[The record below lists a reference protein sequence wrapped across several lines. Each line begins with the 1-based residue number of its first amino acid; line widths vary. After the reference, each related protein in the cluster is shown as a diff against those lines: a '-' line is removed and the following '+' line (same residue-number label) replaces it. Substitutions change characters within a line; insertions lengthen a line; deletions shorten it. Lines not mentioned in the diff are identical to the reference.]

1 MEKAALMKNGRQ
13 KKKGAV
19 WMAGG
24 ALFLAA
30 SLALEA
36 YNLWDDRR
44 AKRASEGVCEELS
57 RFMEAE
63 ENYGAEEEEIPE
75 YVIDSD
81 REMPVVEIDGNAY
94 TGILEIPALELSL
107 PVMSE
112 WSYEKLKTAPC
123 RYAGSAYAGGF
134 VVAGHNYRAH
144 FTPLKNLEPGTR
156 ISFQDV
162 EGNLFFYEVSELET
176 LKPQEVE
183 NMKDRG
189 WDLTLF
195 TCTYGGKNRLAVR
208 CRKPS

>member
-1 MEKAALMKNGRQ
+1 MIVG
-13 KKKGAV
+13 
-19 WMAGG
+19 
-24 ALFLAA
+24 
-30 SLALEA
+30 
-36 YNLWDDRR
+36 DRD
-44 AKRASEGVCEELS
+44 V
-57 RFMEAE
+57 
-63 ENYGAEEEEIPE
+63 
-75 YVIDSD
+75 
-81 REMPVVEIDGNAY
+81 PVVEIVGDEYIGSM
-94 TGILEIPALELSL
+94 EIPARVLSR
-107 PVMSE
+107 PVMRE
-112 WSYEKLKTAPC
+112 WSNEKLKPAPC